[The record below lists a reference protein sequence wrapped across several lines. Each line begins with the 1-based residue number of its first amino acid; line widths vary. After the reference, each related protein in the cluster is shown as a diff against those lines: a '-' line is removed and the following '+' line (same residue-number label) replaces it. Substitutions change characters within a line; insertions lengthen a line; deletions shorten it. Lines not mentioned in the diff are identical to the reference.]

1 MRASMPNSHVCVREN
16 ATLTPVLTPVFRFA
30 FPRAFKER
38 QRMPIVIAALHA
50 MRAATRA
57 RGL

>member
-16 ATLTPVLTPVFRFA
+16 ATLTPVLTPAFRFA

-38 QRMPIVIAALHA
+38 LRMPIVIAALHA
-50 MRAATRA
+50 MRAATMA

>member
-16 ATLTPVLTPVFRFA
+16 ATLPPVLTPVFRSA

-38 QRMPIVIAALHA
+38 LRMPIVIAALHA
-50 MRAATRA
+50 MRAAAMA